1 MTGRDRMVIVAVATA
16 LILVMGWF
24 LFVSPERQRAASL
37 NTQVGAANAALATAK
52 SQVQSARAAQAQYQA
67 AYADVV
73 RLGKAVPPSEE
84 VSSLVYQIAQ
94 ASHQKNVDFA
104 SVVSGA
110 AGTGSAGAGGT
121 AATALS
127 GFTPM
132 PFTFIFTGTF
142 SGLHSL
148 LQQLDRSTV
157 VSASGRVV
165 VSGRLLTVQSVKLAP
180 GGASGSTSTTG
191 KGKPEVLTGTITATA
206 YVLPAAQGLTPGA
219 TPSAPTGAGQPSL
232 ASSSSPAASAPTAP
246 ATARVTP

>member
-1 MTGRDRMVIVAVATA
+1 MGCATSQSVVAQTLNRLRLIDGVSAATLQSSTHRSLGRRRRMHIQRSRVFDRAHVRTAADRLLDGERDRHRIPRGCRMTGRDRMVIVAVATA

-132 PFTFIFTGTF
+132 PFTFIFNGT
-142 SGLHSL
+142 L
-148 LQQLDRSTV
+148 LRPVRPAPAARPLDRGHPLRA
-157 VSASGRVV
+157 VSW
-165 VSGRLLTVQSVKLAP
+165 SVDAC
-180 GGASGSTSTTG
+180 
-191 KGKPEVLTGTITATA
+191 
-206 YVLPAAQGLTPGA
+206 
-219 TPSAPTGAGQPSL
+219 
-232 ASSSSPAASAPTAP
+232 
-246 ATARVTP
+246 